1 MPLDSTSPI
10 SAADHQEQAP
20 NTTGRLEP
28 APVPGTISAPR
39 SNERRREARHQT
51 NEQAEVEFPDGLIVA
66 AVVRDISRT
75 GLTLELKTSIARGM
89 ALKINIAGSVVILG
103 DVVNCRHSSM
113 VYRIGLAIRSMSFP
127 HYQPEQHC
135 GDEQMGFHL
144 VGMGLTVVEVISL
157 RDHLK
162 DCSRCRTRLAELRD
176 HSLRKLA
183 KDVLSLRA
191 DQRRFRRSGA
201 KREIRVSTASGLA
214 GGEAEA
220 RIVEISETGLSF
232 IAGQYFDPQAEVQI
246 EFDDCRLLAQ
256 VKHCRE
262 RQYAA
267 DTEFMT
273 GVQIQSILEGSE
285 TWEAMVQSVG

>member
-1 MPLDSTSPI
+1 MALDSTSPI
-10 SAADHQEQAP
+10 SVADQQEQSP
-20 NTTGRLEP
+20 NTTGRAEP
-28 APVPGTISAPR
+28 TPVPGPIPAPR

-51 NEQAEVEFPDGLIVA
+51 NEQAEVEFPDGQSVA
-66 AVVRDISRT
+66 AIVRDISRT
-75 GLTLELKTSIARGM
+75 GLTLELRTSVARGM
-89 ALKINIAGSVVILG
+89 AIKIKLAGSVVILG
-103 DVVNCRHSSM
+103 DVVNCRHAGM
-113 VYRIGLAIRSMSFP
+113 VHRAGLAIRSMSFP
-127 HYQPEQHC
+127 HCQPEQHC

-162 DCSRCRTRLAELRD
+162 DCSRCRARLAELRD

-183 KDVLSLRA
+183 KDVLSTRA

-201 KREIRVSTASGLA
+201 KREIRVTTACGQA
-214 GGEAEA
+214 GEAEA

-232 IAGQYFDPQAEVQI
+232 IGGQYFDPQAELQI
-246 EFDDCRLLAQ
+246 EFDDCRLLAL

-273 GVQIQSILEGSE
+273 GVKIQSILEGSE